1 MKKKHPIEYEVS
13 SGNVFADLG
22 LKDSESLFMRAE
34 LGHHI
39 SKILKSRG
47 LRKQQDVQG
56 LLDIGQTEVSHLM
69 NARYHRFSEARLMAF
84 LNKLDRKVTVQV
96 SRRLK
101 NEPLQEVVLA

>member
-1 MKKKHPIEYEVS
+1 MKKRNTIDHEVS

-22 LKDSESLFMRAE
+22 LKDSESLLMRAE

-39 SKILKSRG
+39 LKSRG
-47 LRKQQDVQG
+47 LKKQKDVQDV
-56 LLDIGQTEVSHLM
+56 LDIGQTEVSHLM

-96 SRRLK
+96 SRRRK
-101 NEPLQEVVLA
+101 NEPLQEAVLV